1 MMTSVIIVRHAQP
14 EIDPSQPAA
23 EWRLSEAGRE
33 ATRELALV
41 IGRFSPGRIVTS
53 PERKAMETGGEIAA
67 VLDLQVATEDHLG
80 EQGLRN
86 LPYLSDDAFR
96 QAVRTHFLRPDEI
109 VLGGESAR
117 DAGTRLA
124 RGIDNAHQYS
134 PETLGPSIFVSHGR
148 VLSSFLSRLTG
159 MDAIVIWESL
169 RMPDALLVDLE
180 RGTFRTI
187 Q

>member
-1 MMTSVIIVRHAQP
+1 MMTSVIMVRHGQP

-23 EWRLSEAGRE
+23 DWPLSEAGRE

-41 IGRFSPGRIVTS
+41 IGRFAPGRIVTS
-53 PERKAMETGGEIAA
+53 PERKAMETGDEIAA
-67 VLDLQVATEDHLG
+67 VLNLQVATDHDLR
-80 EQGLRN
+80 EQGLIN

-117 DAGTRLA
+117 DAGARLA
-124 RGIDNAHQYS
+124 RAIDNVREHS
-134 PETLGPSIFVSHGR
+134 SETLRPSIFVTHGR

-159 MDAIVIWESL
+159 MDAIAIWESF
-169 RMPDALLVDLE
+169 RIPDALLVDLK

-187 Q
+187 C